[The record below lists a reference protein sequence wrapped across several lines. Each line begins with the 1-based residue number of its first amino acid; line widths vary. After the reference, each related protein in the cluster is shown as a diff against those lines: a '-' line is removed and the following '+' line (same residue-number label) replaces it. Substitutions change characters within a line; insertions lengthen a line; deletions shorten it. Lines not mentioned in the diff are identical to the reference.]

1 MTFFWRFPKYRHKRY
16 RNNIILLAFLF
27 GVTTTLYI
35 LNFLSVAIIFSL
47 SILYAGYLI
56 LAAEKVL
63 FPESSP
69 IFILETLV
77 KKGNYKEIEKRF
89 PQKPFYIISVPGK
102 IKWNLLWANKFIA
115 QDRSKEA
122 YEVYAKLLELP
133 LFEEE
138 ESNIRL
144 KQVLSLLLL
153 GDTNKAKSIFE
164 RAKNKSDQSKCY
176 DTLYLQS
183 LFYERNG
190 EFEKAR
196 QNMLSAVSEHDNVQN
211 IQLAKMYNNLSRME
225 RMLGNMTN
233 TVHYYRKSA
242 EMACQYHDKS
252 LIHVVYPNII
262 DTYLLIEDNKNA
274 VSFFTKYSELV
285 DKNNIDDLLKFNN
298 YSLEYAR
305 QTKNRVLHIETLV
318 RGRIEILPKLSERER
333 LVFEVSEL
341 RIRWNSQCGWDE
353 QLFWLRHYLPEYL
366 KLEFPSRYYLIKEIF
381 IVLRDLARMNNLGP
395 FAGLFSQL
403 LESMGRS
410 KEDIGRYLIEL
421 PDYCVDERC
430 FWEKEKVFLRKVQKT
445 NEPQISLREFCE
457 GIFEHLH
464 NIKDIQLQHGNPLAA
479 IEADLNVADECM
491 GLAQETGE
499 ATIILYLRNTMGEHL
514 DNACRDLEK
523 FSRHPV
529 STEYALRIARYA
541 LFLDDRERAKKYF
554 DDFVQSKIS
563 IYHYANWLQQYYQ
576 ELSGVF
582 G

>member
-1 MTFFWRFPKYRHKRY
+1 VLLKCRRAYFSSNFIYVKGPEVISKYV
-16 RNNIILLAFLF
+16 
-27 GVTTTLYI
+27 GD
-35 LNFLSVAIIFSL
+35 S
-47 SILYAGYLI
+47 
-56 LAAEKVL
+56 EKM
-63 FPESSP
+63 
-69 IFILETLV
+69 I
-77 KKGNYKEIEKRF
+77 R
-89 PQKPFYIISVPGK
+89 
-102 IKWNLLWANKFIA
+102 
-115 QDRSKEA
+115 
-122 YEVYAKLLELP
+122 KL
-133 LFEEE
+133 
-138 ESNIRL
+138 
-144 KQVLSLLLL
+144 
-153 GDTNKAKSIFE
+153 
-164 RAKNKSDQSKCY
+164 
-176 DTLYLQS
+176 
-183 LFYERNG
+183 
-190 EFEKAR
+190 FEKAR